1 LNPLASE
8 ATRFP
13 PSLEIAHHHPNVNL
27 VSVETGW
34 NFSCNTLFVQCN
46 THRKDRA
53 MKTVI
58 VTGSTSG
65 IGLGIAE
72 SFALNGFNVVLN
84 GLGKDNE
91 IETTRAQA
99 RGTWNRRCGVSWRQH
114 AQPEEI
120 ADLVKSTEEKFGSVD
135 VIVPNAGIQHV
146 EKIEDFPVGK
156 WDAIIAINLSSAFHL
171 IRAAMPGMK
180 RRKFGRIIS
189 IASAHGLVASPYKSA
204 YVAAKHGTL
213 GLIKTVALEGAEYGV
228 TANAICPG
236 YVETP
241 LVSGQ
246 IADTAKAR
254 NMSEDEVI
262 NEVILKAQP
271 TKQFVQVGPD
281 CLAGA
286 LSRI

>member
-1 LNPLASE
+1 
-8 ATRFP
+8 
-13 PSLEIAHHHPNVNL
+13 
-27 VSVETGW
+27 
-34 NFSCNTLFVQCN
+34 
-46 THRKDRA
+46 

-72 SFALNGFNVVLN
+72 NFALNGFNVVLN
-84 GLGKDNE
+84 GLGKEEE
-91 IETTRAQA
+91 IEKTRARLA
-99 RGTWNRRCGVSWRQH
+99 ALGAGDVVFHGANMLE
-114 AQPEEI
+114 PEEI
-120 ADLVKSTEEKFGSVD
+120 ADLVKTTEEKFGSVD

-180 RRKFGRIIS
+180 SRKFGRIIS

-254 NMSEDEVI
+254 NMSEEEVI

-271 TKQFVQVGPD
+271 TKQFVQVGQIAA
-281 CLAGA
+281 LALYLASDQAAQITGA
-286 LSRI
+286 ALPMDGGWTAQ

>member
-1 LNPLASE
+1 
-8 ATRFP
+8 
-13 PSLEIAHHHPNVNL
+13 
-27 VSVETGW
+27 
-34 NFSCNTLFVQCN
+34 
-46 THRKDRA
+46 

-58 VTGSTSG
+58 ITGSTSG

-72 SFALNGFNVVLN
+72 NFALAGDNVVLN
-84 GLGKDNE
+84 GLGKDAE
-91 IETTRAQA
+91 IEATRARLA
-99 RGTWNRRCGVSWRQH
+99 SLGAGEIIFHGANML
-114 AQPEEI
+114 APEEI
-120 ADLVKSTEEKFGSVD
+120 ADLVASTEKRFGSVD

-146 EKIEDFPVGK
+146 EKIEDFPIAK

-180 RRKFGRIIS
+180 ARGFGRVVA

-204 YVAAKHGTL
+204 YVAAKHGIL

-241 LVSGQ
+241 LVADQ

-254 NMSEDEVI
+254 SMSEEEVI

-271 TKQFVQVGPD
+271 TKKFVQVGQIAA
-281 CLAGA
+281 LAIYLASDQAAQITGA
-286 LSRI
+286 ALPMDGGWTAQ

>member
-1 LNPLASE
+1 
-8 ATRFP
+8 
-13 PSLEIAHHHPNVNL
+13 
-27 VSVETGW
+27 
-34 NFSCNTLFVQCN
+34 
-46 THRKDRA
+46 

-72 SFALNGFNVVLN
+72 NFAINGFNVVLN
-84 GLGKDNE
+84 GLGDEKE
-91 IETTRAQA
+91 IEATRARLDTLGA
-99 RGTWNRRCGVSWRQH
+99 GDVIFHGANMLK
-114 AQPEEI
+114 PEEI
-120 ADLVKSTEEKFGSVD
+120 SDLVKTTEEKFGAID
-135 VIVPNAGIQHV
+135 ILVPNAGIQHV
-146 EKIEDFPVGK
+146 EKIEDFPPAK
-156 WDAIIAINLSSAFHL
+156 WDAIIGINLSSAFHL

-180 RRKFGRIIS
+180 ERKFGRVIS

-204 YVAAKHGTL
+204 YVAAKHGIL
-213 GLIKTVALEGAEYGV
+213 GLIKTVALEGAEFGV

-254 NMSEDEVI
+254 DMSEEDVV

-271 TKQFVQVGPD
+271 TKQFVQVGQIAA
-281 CLAGA
+281 LALYLASEQAAQITGA
-286 LSRI
+286 ALPMDGGWTAQ

>member
-1 LNPLASE
+1 
-8 ATRFP
+8 
-13 PSLEIAHHHPNVNL
+13 
-27 VSVETGW
+27 
-34 NFSCNTLFVQCN
+34 
-46 THRKDRA
+46 

-58 VTGSTSG
+58 ITGSTSG

-72 SFALNGFNVVLN
+72 NFAQAGYNVVLN
-84 GLGKDNE
+84 GLGKDAE
-91 IETTRAQA
+91 IEATRSRLASLGGGDVIFHGA
-99 RGTWNRRCGVSWRQH
+99 NMLN
-114 AQPEEI
+114 PEEI
-120 ADLVKSTEEKFGSVD
+120 TDLVHTAEKKFGSVE

-146 EKIEDFPVGK
+146 EKIEDFPIGK

-180 RRKFGRIIS
+180 KQKFGRIIA

-204 YVAAKHGTL
+204 YVAAKHGIV
-213 GLIKTVALEGAEYGV
+213 GLIKTVALEGAEFGV

-254 NMSEDEVI
+254 NMSEEDVV

-271 TKQFVQVGPD
+271 TKQFVKVDQIAAFAAY
-281 CLAGA
+281 LASDQAAQITGA
-286 LSRI
+286 ALPMDGGWTAQ

>member
-1 LNPLASE
+1 LGAGDVVFHGANM
-8 ATRFP
+8 
-13 PSLEIAHHHPNVNL
+13 LE
-27 VSVETGW
+27 
-34 NFSCNTLFVQCN
+34 
-46 THRKDRA
+46 
-53 MKTVI
+53 
-58 VTGSTSG
+58 
-65 IGLGIAE
+65 
-72 SFALNGFNVVLN
+72 
-84 GLGKDNE
+84 
-91 IETTRAQA
+91 
-99 RGTWNRRCGVSWRQH
+99 
-114 AQPEEI
+114 PEEI

-146 EKIEDFPVGK
+146 EKIEDFPIGK
-156 WDAIIAINLSSAFHL
+156 WDAILAINLSSAFHL

-180 RRKFGRIIS
+180 RQKFGRIIS

-204 YVAAKHGTL
+204 YVAAKHGML
-213 GLIKTVALEGAEYGV
+213 GLIKTVALEGAEHGV

-271 TKQFVQVGPD
+271 TKQFVQVGQIAS
-281 CLAGA
+281 LALYLASDQAAQITGA
-286 LSRI
+286 ALADGRWMDRTMSADPSTSARPGQDAINLALQGGGAHGAFRLGRGRPAARRIRHRI

>member
-1 LNPLASE
+1 
-8 ATRFP
+8 
-13 PSLEIAHHHPNVNL
+13 
-27 VSVETGW
+27 
-34 NFSCNTLFVQCN
+34 
-46 THRKDRA
+46 

-58 VTGSTSG
+58 ITGSTSG

-72 SFALNGFNVVLN
+72 NFAQTGYNVVLN
-84 GLGKDNE
+84 GLGKDAE
-91 IETTRAQA
+91 IEATRSRLASLGGGDVIFHGA
-99 RGTWNRRCGVSWRQH
+99 NMLN
-114 AQPEEI
+114 PDEI
-120 ADLVKSTEEKFGSVD
+120 ADLVHTAEKKFGSVE

-146 EKIEDFPVGK
+146 EKIEDFPIGK

-180 RRKFGRIIS
+180 KQKFGRIIA

-204 YVAAKHGTL
+204 YVAAKHGIV
-213 GLIKTVALEGAEYGV
+213 GLVKTVALEGAEFGV

-254 NMSEDEVI
+254 NMSEEDVV

-271 TKQFVQVGPD
+271 TKQFVKVDQIAAFAAY
-281 CLAGA
+281 LASDQAAQITGA
-286 LSRI
+286 ALPMDGGWTAQ

>member
-1 LNPLASE
+1 
-8 ATRFP
+8 
-13 PSLEIAHHHPNVNL
+13 
-27 VSVETGW
+27 
-34 NFSCNTLFVQCN
+34 
-46 THRKDRA
+46 

-58 VTGSTSG
+58 ISGSTSG

-72 SFALNGFNVVLN
+72 SFALAGHNVVLN
-84 GLGKDNE
+84 GLGKSEE
-91 IETTRAQA
+91 IEATRARLA
-99 RGTWNRRCGVSWRQH
+99 ALGAGEVIFHGANMLE
-114 AQPEEI
+114 PEEI
-120 ADLVKSTEEKFGSVD
+120 ADLVASTEKAFGSVD

-146 EKIEDFPVGK
+146 EKIEVFPVAK
-156 WDAIIAINLSSAFHL
+156 WDAIIGINLSSAFHL

-180 RRKFGRIIS
+180 KNGFGRIIA

-204 YVAAKHGTL
+204 YVAAKHGIL
-213 GLIKTVALEGAEYGV
+213 GLVKTVALEGAEFGI

-262 NEVILKAQP
+262 SEVILKAQP
-271 TKQFVQVGPD
+271 TKQFVQVGQIAA
-281 CLAGA
+281 LANYLVSDQAAQITGA
-286 LSRI
+286 ALPMDGGWTAQ